1 MAVLGARA
9 VQAGGRQGPS
19 ARCAHLPTPAP
30 LGRAQIKQ
38 GSPTTLRY
46 CLSPAACTKC
56 TPQIR
61 HTALNQAAS
70 PCNSVPHGFLQK
82 KQLWVQPRP
91 SALEQGTGGG
101 RGSAADKRRA
111 KRRRE
116 LRREG
121 TVCTANTHSPHA
133 PESKHPL
140 QITPGKKVSAVT
152 AEKIQ
157 SKPCTSQT
165 ALFQHPS
172 ICFIWLVTGHR
183 RPPND
188 SEKRSGDA

>member
-19 ARCAHLPTPAP
+19 ACCAHLPTPAP

-38 GSPTTLRY
+38 GSPATLRY

-82 KQLWVQPRP
+82 SSCGSSHVLQHWSRGRVEAGGQRQTKE
-91 SALEQGTGGG
+91 EQRGGG
-101 RGSAADKRRA
+101 SCGGRA
-111 KRRRE
+111 LCAPPTR
-116 LRREG
+116 
-121 TVCTANTHSPHA
+121 TAHMHLN
-133 PESKHPL
+133 
-140 QITPGKKVSAVT
+140 
-152 AEKIQ
+152 Q
-157 SKPCTSQT
+157 STLYK
-165 ALFQHPS
+165 
-172 ICFIWLVTGHR
+172 
-183 RPPND
+183 
-188 SEKRSGDA
+188 